1 MQDSH
6 QFWHTKWENNEIRFH
21 QSSIH
26 PALQKFGKKF
36 KPGTILVPLS
46 GKTLDMLYFT
56 NTGHKV
62 IGVELSEIACRDFFK
77 ENKLT
82 YKEEKRDAFIVFT
95 SHHITLWCGD
105 FFKLPDSEWQKI
117 TGVYDRA
124 AIIALPPDVRK
135 KYADEMT
142 KKLPKDAV
150 TLLITYEYPK
160 EFMQG
165 PPFSVPESEVYQ
177 LYGSFSIEKLQAE
190 KEQRQTKDHPT
201 LKNFETVESVYWLKA
216 KLCDVLFWSF

>member
-6 QFWHTKWENNEIRFH
+6 QFWLTKWENNEIRFH

-36 KPGTILVPLS
+36 LPGIILVPLC
-46 GKTLDMLYFT
+46 GKSLDMSYLT
-56 NTGHKV
+56 TIGHKV

-82 YKEEKRDAFIVFT
+82 FQEKKTEDFIVFS

-105 FFKLPDSEWQKI
+105 YFKLPESEWKKV

-124 AIIALPPDVRK
+124 ALIALPSEMRK
-135 KYADEMT
+135 KYTEGMT
-142 KKLPKDAV
+142 SKLPKGSE
-150 TLLITYEYPK
+150 TLLITFEYPQ

-165 PPFSVPESEVYQ
+165 PPFSVSEAEVKD
-177 LYGSFSIEKLQAE
+177 LYKSFSIEKLHSEIE
-190 KEQRQTKDHPT
+190 KRQTIDHPT
-201 LKNFETVESVYWLKA
+201 LKNFETIESVYWIR
-216 KLCDVLFWSF
+216 S

>member
-1 MQDSH
+1 MQNSH
-6 QFWHTKWENNEIRFH
+6 QFWLDKWEKNEIRFH

-26 PALQKFGKKF
+26 PALQKYGKKF
-36 KPGTILVPLS
+36 QPGTILVPLC
-46 GKTLDMLYFT
+46 GKSLDMSYLT
-56 NTGHKV
+56 TIGHKV

-82 YKEEKRDAFIVFT
+82 FQEEKTEDFIVFK

-105 FFKLPDSEWQKI
+105 YFKLPDSEWKKV

-124 AIIALPPDVRK
+124 ALIALPPDVRK
-135 KYADEMT
+135 QYTKEMVER
-142 KKLPKDAV
+142 LPPGTDI
-150 TLLITYEYPK
+150 LLLTFEYPQ

-165 PPFSVPESEVYQ
+165 PPFSVLESEVRE
-177 LYGSFSIEKLQAE
+177 LFSSFSIDKLQSE

-201 LKNFETVESVYWLKA
+201 LKNFETTESVYWITA
-216 KLCDVLFWSF
+216 R

>member
-1 MQDSH
+1 MQDPN
-6 QFWHTKWENNEIRFH
+6 QFWLSKWENNEIRFH

-26 PALQKFGKKF
+26 PALNKFGKRF
-36 KPGTILVPLS
+36 KPGVILVPLC
-46 GKTLDMLYFT
+46 GKSLDMLYFT

-82 YKEEKRDAFIVFT
+82 YKEEKTDDFIVFT

-105 FFKLPDSEWQKI
+105 FFKLPDAEWKKV

-124 AIIALPPDVRK
+124 AIIALPPEVRRN
-135 KYADEMT
+135 YASEMRQM
-142 KKLPKDAV
+142 LSPGAEI
-150 TLLITYEYPK
+150 LLITFEYPQ

-165 PPFSVPESEVYQ
+165 PPFSVPESEVAD
-177 LYGSFSIEKLQAE
+177 LFNSLRIEKLQTE
-190 KEQRQTKDHPT
+190 VEQRQTKDHPT
-201 LKNFETVESVYWLKA
+201 LKNFETIESVYWL
-216 KLCDVLFWSF
+216 SN